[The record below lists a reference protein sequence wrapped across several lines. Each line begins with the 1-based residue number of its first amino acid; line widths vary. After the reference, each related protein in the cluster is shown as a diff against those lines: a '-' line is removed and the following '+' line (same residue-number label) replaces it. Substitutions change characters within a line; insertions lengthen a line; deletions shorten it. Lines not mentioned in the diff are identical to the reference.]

1 MNADSKRA
9 PKRSGRMS
17 GFTTMELLVVLTI
30 AAVLTAIAVPNVI
43 RITQIL
49 RIGGDLRDLNGAVAQ
64 AKMHAGADFTHARAR
79 ANLAA
84 NTFQV
89 EIWNKTGGGG
99 AGCWQTVGDTDAGGN
114 PRCTIDGTTQ
124 VQALSPGVSFGTDN
138 VTAAPRNTQTVF
150 GQAAP
155 CSTVPAGVRAPVV
168 TLANTACIEF
178 NSRGLPIDARPA
190 FWGNPYGDGAF
201 YINNSTAVSAGVM
214 VYALTVAPT
223 GYALNWSVADAAGNA
238 NWKHQ

>member
-1 MNADSKRA
+1 MDA
-9 PKRSGRMS
+9 PGR
-17 GFTTMELLVVLTI
+17 T
-30 AAVLTAIAVPNVI
+30 PP
-43 RITQIL
+43 
-49 RIGGDLRDLNGAVAQ
+49 
-64 AKMHAGADFTHARAR
+64 
-79 ANLAA
+79 
-84 NTFQV
+84 
-89 EIWNKTGGGG
+89 GGGG

-138 VTAAPRNTQTVF
+138 VTAAPPNTQTVF

-155 CSTVPAGVRAPVV
+155 CSTVPAGVGAPAG